1 MVRGGESPPC
11 LLLLLLTT
19 CNLQAPR
26 AKSQW
31 DGVCPWLMEAK
42 KGDSHSAF
50 LFHLGIY
57 HGEMMVNVFAQ
68 MGTCAEVQ
76 PRQD

>member
-1 MVRGGESPPC
+1 
-11 LLLLLLTT
+11 
-19 CNLQAPR
+19 
-26 AKSQW
+26 
-31 DGVCPWLMEAK
+31 MEAK
-42 KGDSHSAF
+42 KGDAHSAF

-57 HGEMMVNVFAQ
+57 HGEMMVNVFAH